1 MYIISYNVIRRRPRS
16 SNDQKLIVKKTMSMG
31 KKNVE
36 LLIVDFMTKRTFI
49 NDDIVINLNDLPEYI
64 IKF

>member
-1 MYIISYNVIRRRPRS
+1 MYIISYNVIRTRPRS